1 MDAFYEEEDERI
13 IGHAAD
19 SYHRIGIQQ
28 TSRSL
33 GVRHRDRTIV
43 DTKRPV
49 VLYESGFAPRWYVDA
64 ADIDQSALSPVEHQ
78 TFCPYKGVCSYYDI
92 GDARLAA
99 WSYRDAYPEVRRIST
114 LVSFEPDIVGEA
126 AERLTVADINSLL
139 YSSDHASDRLE
150 RALAVASA

>member
-1 MDAFYEEEDERI
+1 MQLIATTASVSDRLREAW
-13 IGHAAD
+13 G
-19 SYHRIGIQQ
+19 SGIV
-28 TSRSL
+28 TAPSSTPSGPSSSTNPALLRGRTL
-33 GVRHRDRTIV
+33 THRHR
-43 DTKRPV
+43 
-49 VLYESGFAPRWYVDA
+49 
-64 ADIDQSALSPVEHQ
+64 QSALSPVEHQ

-126 AERLTVADINSLL
+126 AERLTVVVINLL
-139 YSSDHASDRLE
+139 LDSSDHASVRLQ